1 MAKNKARIIIDTN
14 VWISFLIGKSLSG
27 LIDHQQASK
36 IRIILSNEQL
46 DELVIVLSRPKF
58 HKYFSKVQILQFL
71 DLIEVVSDII
81 EITSEIEICR
91 DPKDN
96 FLLAMAKDGKADY
109 IVTGDFDLLVLGSF
123 EDTKIIDYQSFDK
136 EVIL

>member
-1 MAKNKARIIIDTN
+1 MAKNKVRIIIDTN

-27 LIDHQQASK
+27 LIDHLQAGK
-36 IRIILSNEQL
+36 ITIILSNEQL

-58 HKYFSKVQILQFL
+58 HKYFSKIQILQFL
-71 DLIEVVSDII
+71 DLIEVVSDIV

-91 DPKDN
+91 DLKDN

-109 IVTGDFDLLVLGSF
+109 IVTGDFDLLELGSF
-123 EDTKIIDYQSFDK
+123 EGAKIINYQNFDK
-136 EVIL
+136 EIVL